1 MENGAPQ
8 LVARD
13 LRRSF
18 RMGPRRIEVLR
29 GISMEVQR
37 SEAVFLVGASG
48 AGKTTLLY
56 TLAGLERP
64 EGGTVDFEGQR
75 PYTGSSQ
82 AQAQIRNTQMGFV
95 FQSYFLL
102 PELTALENV
111 MLPGM
116 IGGSVRESAAEESLR
131 SVGLGERLQ
140 HLPAELSGGE
150 QQRVA
155 IARALVNDPAIVFAD
170 EPTGNLDS
178 KTGDAIMDLLLSLA
192 AGTSEIFFVLTK
204 TTADRDGTTLV
215 EEPRKTT
222 RTVKPANESGPAKAA
237 KSLTIFLDGEFV
249 PEGDAK
255 VSVFDHGLLYGDGI
269 FEGIRFYNGG
279 VFRLEEHLERLW
291 DSARSICLE
300 VPMSRSEMTEAL
312 LETIRKNDLRDG
324 YIRLIVTRG
333 VGNLGLNP
341 AQCKRPSVIIIATT
355 IVLYPAE
362 MYHR

>member
-1 MENGAPQ
+1 MRAMENGNPQ

-13 LRRSF
+13 LKRSF

-29 GISMEVQR
+29 GISMEVRR

-64 EGGTVDFEGQR
+64 EEGTVDFEGQR
-75 PYTGSSQ
+75 LYTGSSQ
-82 AQAQIRNTQMGFV
+82 TQARIRNTQMGFV

-116 IGGSVRESAAEESLR
+116 IGGRVEEDAAAASLR
-131 SVGLGERLQ
+131 AVGLGERLQ

-178 KTGDAIMDLLLSLA
+178 RTGEAIMDLLLSLA
-192 AGTSEIFFVLTK
+192 RERKK
-204 TTADRDGTTLV
+204 TLLVVTHDPHLAALGDRQLHMAD
-215 EEPRKTT
+215 
-222 RTVKPANESGPAKAA
+222 
-237 KSLTIFLDGEFV
+237 
-249 PEGDAK
+249 
-255 VSVFDHGLLYGDGI
+255 GLLT
-269 FEGIRFYNGG
+269 EG
-279 VFRLEEHLERLW
+279 
-291 DSARSICLE
+291 
-300 VPMSRSEMTEAL
+300 
-312 LETIRKNDLRDG
+312 
-324 YIRLIVTRG
+324 
-333 VGNLGLNP
+333 
-341 AQCKRPSVIIIATT
+341 
-355 IVLYPAE
+355 
-362 MYHR
+362 

>member
-1 MENGAPQ
+1 MRAMENGTPQ
-8 LVARD
+8 LIARD

-29 GISMEVQR
+29 GISMEVRR

-64 EGGTVDFEGQR
+64 QEGTVEFEGQR
-75 PYTGSSQ
+75 LYTGSSQ

-116 IGGSVRESAAEESLR
+116 IGGRVRESVAEESLR
-131 SVGLGERLQ
+131 AVGLGERLQ

-192 AGTSEIFFVLTK
+192 RERKKTLLVVTHDARLAALGDRQLHMVDGVL
-204 TTADRDGTTLV
+204 
-215 EEPRKTT
+215 E
-222 RTVKPANESGPAKAA
+222 
-237 KSLTIFLDGEFV
+237 
-249 PEGDAK
+249 
-255 VSVFDHGLLYGDGI
+255 
-269 FEGIRFYNGG
+269 
-279 VFRLEEHLERLW
+279 
-291 DSARSICLE
+291 
-300 VPMSRSEMTEAL
+300 
-312 LETIRKNDLRDG
+312 
-324 YIRLIVTRG
+324 
-333 VGNLGLNP
+333 
-341 AQCKRPSVIIIATT
+341 
-355 IVLYPAE
+355 
-362 MYHR
+362 